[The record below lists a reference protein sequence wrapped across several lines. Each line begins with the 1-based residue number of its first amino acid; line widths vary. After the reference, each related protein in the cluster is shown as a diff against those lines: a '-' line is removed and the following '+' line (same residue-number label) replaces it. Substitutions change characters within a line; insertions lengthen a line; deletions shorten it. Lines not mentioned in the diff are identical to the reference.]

1 MPVYVKMWRL
11 CAIQSRSPCSHFTPS
26 ATSARYTSSHS
37 TCSKTNGKIFA
48 MRLQTRQ
55 VIKKISRIRGNFD
68 QISPNA

>member
-55 VIKKISRIRGNFD
+55 VIKNLPD
-68 QISPNA
+68 QGQF